1 MMNKHLSIL
10 TDVSAGGGL
19 FIGLQEISTILG
31 IIMTSVSIFVL
42 VINFALKLKDRVSK
56 ADKDKD
62 GTISKDELK
71 TLIEEIS
78 VDIQAAKD
86 EYDELTKSIEVDSK
100 DTNKSNKEGD

>member
-31 IIMTSVSIFVL
+31 IVMTSVSIFVL

-71 TLIEEIS
+71 ALIEEVS

-86 EYDELTKSIEVDSK
+86 EYDELTKSNK
-100 DTNKSNKEGD
+100 DGD